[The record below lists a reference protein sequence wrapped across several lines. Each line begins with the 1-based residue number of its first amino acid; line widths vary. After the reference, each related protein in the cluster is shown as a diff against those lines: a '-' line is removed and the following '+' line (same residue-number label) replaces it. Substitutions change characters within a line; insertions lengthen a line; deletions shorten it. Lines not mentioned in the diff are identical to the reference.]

1 MPTISPSAWMPLYW
15 GDYLRDTGHLDATQH
30 GFYLLL
36 IGHYWTTGKPLP
48 DDDAKLWRIA
58 RADSLD
64 HWKAHRESIAAF
76 FSVGDGEWRHARI
89 AEELEL
95 AVEKRTAAKDRAE
108 KAARTRWEREKQS
121 RSNANGNASGTPK
134 ECPPS
139 PSPSGSVPNGTDA
152 GDAASVVFRQGLA
165 WLMKATGKT
174 EASCRAQLGKWRKD
188 VGDEALIAALGVGQR
203 EMPIDA
209 MAFMEKAVAA
219 RKTGPA
225 RKPWEKPPA
234 DALPTEEPWEARM
247 NGWRE
252 KQFWMPSIWGPRPGE
267 PGCRVPQQFRSA
279 A

>member
-64 HWKAHRESIAAF
+64 HWKAHRESIAEF
-76 FSVGDGEWRHARI
+76 FAVGDGEWKHARI

-108 KAARTRWEREKQS
+108 KAARTRWERERQS
-121 RSNANGNASGTPK
+121 TKNAQSTPK

-139 PSPSGSVPNGTDA
+139 PSPSSSVSNDTG
-152 GDAASVVFRQGLA
+152 GDPAAVIFNQGLG
-165 WLMKATGKT
+165 WLMKATRKS

-188 VGDEALIAALGVGQR
+188 IGDEALIVALGVGQR

-225 RKPWEKPPA
+225 RKPWEKPPQ

-252 KQFWMPSIWGPRPGE
+252 KRFWMPSMWGPPPGE
-267 PGCRVPQQFRSA
+267 SGCRVPQQFRSA